1 MSYAGLVVYSI
12 ILCGLCIHT
21 FRYLCV
27 CQFVSYV
34 LKMCICVRFCWRNK
48 LLRSLPPLPRNSV
61 CLDTFQTH
69 QETLNIL
76 IIIIIII
83 VIIVI
88 VVMIMR
94 IIKTMLMTTTMRVV
108 IMAVLMMMVVVR
120 KLRNTT

>member
-34 LKMCICVRFCWRNK
+34 LKMCICVRFCCRNK

-76 IIIIIII
+76 IIIII